1 MEGAPVTAATGT
13 LGPVVA
19 KLGALLGSEYKLP
32 RRTRKDIKFIRS
44 KLKPVHSILWVAWGE
59 EILDAES
66 KGLKKEALDLA
77 DDMHDAIDDFILT
90 LKGSRS
96 RSKRLMV
103 QTKMKAS
110 PFQDLRARVDDV
122 SVRCRNKW
130 KSAQPISSL
139 FSSKKNT
146 NPRKSPPH
154 RAPFVRKDA
163 SELIGLGKWRDE
175 LIRYLVAEQQEESTM
190 VCPELKMASIVGT
203 AGVGKTT
210 LARLVYEEIE
220 SKFQSRAFVSVT
232 PTPNMKEVLT
242 SILKQVG
249 AQPPAGTQA
258 RTEEGLIHAI
268 SNFLEDKRYL
278 VIIDGIW
285 HRGKWDIINKSLPR
299 NRLGSRIIMTTR
311 IHSLPGDDFKNSRL
325 CIRMDPEWS
334 FQERRWFYGPD
345 EEDVAARMKPDMVG
359 QGFDRDHPIVRMCGG
374 VPLALLCMFSAMRMV
389 VQDMIKKQVKQS
401 GIQNTPGFE
410 PLVESLQLDYTDL
423 PPIC

>member
-19 KLGALLGSEYKLP
+19 KLGALLGSEYKLR
-32 RRTRKDIKFIRS
+32 RRTRKDVKIIRS
-44 KLKPVHSILWVAWGE
+44 KLKPVHSILWAAWGE

-77 DDMHDAIDDFILT
+77 DDMHDAIDDFIFT
-90 LKGSRS
+90 LEASR

-146 NPRKSPPH
+146 SPRKSPPH

-175 LIRYLVAEQQEESTM
+175 LIRYLVGEQQEESTM
-190 VCPELKMASIVGT
+190 VYPELKMASIVGM
-203 AGVGKTT
+203 AGVEKTT

-249 AQPPAGTQA
+249 AEPPAGTQA

-268 SNFLEDKRYL
+268 SNFLDDKRCANY
-278 VIIDGIW
+278 
-285 HRGKWDIINKSLPR
+285 
-299 NRLGSRIIMTTR
+299 
-311 IHSLPGDDFKNSRL
+311 
-325 CIRMDPEWS
+325 
-334 FQERRWFYGPD
+334 Y
-345 EEDVAARMKPDMVG
+345 
-359 QGFDRDHPIVRMCGG
+359 
-374 VPLALLCMFSAMRMV
+374 
-389 VQDMIKKQVKQS
+389 
-401 GIQNTPGFE
+401 
-410 PLVESLQLDYTDL
+410 
-423 PPIC
+423 